1 MTGVKAIIA
10 AMESSKTWLESF
22 VSDFTDADLLV
33 RPCPDA
39 NHAAWQIGNVIG
51 GDPFL
56 VKAELPDAVFP
67 ELPAGFAELHSGKGA
82 KIDADPGF
90 LTKAGYLK
98 LLGEVRAAAI
108 AGGDRTIR
116 GAIRVDAGLADAAVR
131 LASDLRFAAAAREH
145 HGRRHGHGRGEQ
157 PQCSQRKLSHERDPP
172 RWRAQRVNT

>member
-10 AMESSKTWLESF
+10 AMDSSKAWLEAF
-22 VSDFTDADLLV
+22 VGDFTDADLLV

-56 VKAELPDAVFP
+56 VKTELPDAAFP

-90 LTKAGYLK
+90 LTKADYLK
-98 LLGEVRAAAI
+98 LLGEVRAAAVAATAKLTDADLDRPSHEKMAF
-108 AGGDRTIR
+108 AGPTLGHVLMFVPFHTLMHAGQFTVIR
-116 GAIRVDAGLADAAVR
+116 
-131 LASDLRFAAAAREH
+131 
-145 HGRRHGHGRGEQ
+145 
-157 PQCSQRKLSHERDPP
+157 RKLGKP
-172 RWRAQRVNT
+172 VLF